1 MILIFAIA
9 GTSLLIALWM
19 TTWVLSK
26 PQGPQGMRDVALAI
40 REGAEGFL
48 ATQYTSIAKYAV
60 LTAIILFLLYL
71 TRPPAHEEVSTLS
84 MAILTAAT
92 FSTGAI
98 MSGMA
103 GYVGM
108 FISVRA
114 NVRTAAAA
122 TRSYQEAIDVAL
134 RGGAVCGLLV
144 VGFCV
149 LGIATL
155 FTLLRTI
162 YPNLPTPVVASLLIG
177 FGFGASLVAMF
188 AQVCDALSPLHLDPS
203 LGLTSALF
211 VLNLSAFHFL
221 HSWAVA
227 STPRPPTSVPTSS
240 ARSRWASL
248 RTILATRR

>member
-1 MILIFAIA
+1 MC
-9 GTSLLIALWM
+9 
-19 TTWVLSK
+19 
-26 PQGPQGMRDVALAI
+26 
-40 REGAEGFL
+40 
-48 ATQYTSIAKYAV
+48 
-60 LTAIILFLLYL
+60 
-71 TRPPAHEEVSTLS
+71 
-84 MAILTAAT
+84 
-92 FSTGAI
+92 
-98 MSGMA
+98 GMA

-114 NVRTAAAA
+114 NVRTAADA

-188 AQVCDALSPLHLDPS
+188 AQVCDALSPLHPNPS
-203 LGLTSALF
+203 ISLTYALF
-211 VLNLSAFHFL
+211 VLNLSAFHSL

-227 STPRPPTSVPTSS
+227 STPRPPTSVPTLS

-248 RTILATRR
+248 RMILATRR